1 MIAKIKSFTNSENK
15 KQLLSNFFYLSV
27 LQGANYLL
35 PLLTVPYLIQ
45 ILGMEHFG
53 LLAFAGGVIAYF
65 QIITNY
71 GFNLTATKEISI
83 HRDDK
88 AKVTEIFS
96 SVMIVKSILMIIS
109 FVLLSLLVFSFEK
122 FRDDA
127 LIYLLTFG
135 TVIGDL
141 LFPVWFFQGMERMK
155 YITYLNVLSKLIFT
169 IAIFIFIK
177 QQSDYYL
184 VPVLTSFGFIIA
196 GIWSLVIIK
205 KDFGIW
211 FEWQT
216 ISHLKSYLDDGKAIF
231 LQQFY
236 VSLYSRINIIFLG
249 MFTNNTIVGYYS
261 VVEKILAVP
270 MSLFLVAVQAY
281 YPYSAKAHK
290 ESAVKFFSQL
300 KKLSFILISASLLF
314 IFIVLLFNTKI
325 IAFITGVQDNT
336 LIVSV
341 LNIMILGILF
351 SSFGQLYT
359 QTMIILD
366 KANILNKIS
375 FIIMIF
381 NLVFS
386 PFVIIYFGILG
397 LAYLIVTRQLVV
409 TATCFLIINKH
420 SKHLHQKG
428 NI

>member
-1 MIAKIKSFTNSENK
+1 MIAKIKSFTNGENK

-96 SVMIVKSILMIIS
+96 SVMIVKLILMIAS

-184 VPVLTSFGFIIA
+184 VPVLTSIGFIIA

-300 KKLSFILISASLLF
+300 KKLSFALISASLLF
-314 IFIVLLFNTKI
+314 ILIVFIFDTKI
-325 IAFITGVQDNT
+325 IEFITGHPDNK
-336 LIVSV
+336 LIVNV
-341 LNIMILGILF
+341 LNIMIVGILF

-359 QTMIILD
+359 QTMIIID
-366 KANILNKIS
+366 KAKILNKIS

-386 PFVIIYFGILG
+386 PIVIIYFGILG
-397 LAYLIVTRQLVV
+397 LAYLILLRQLIV
-409 TATCFLIINKH
+409 TVTCFLIINKH
-420 SKHLHQKG
+420 SKHLQQEG
-428 NI
+428 SI